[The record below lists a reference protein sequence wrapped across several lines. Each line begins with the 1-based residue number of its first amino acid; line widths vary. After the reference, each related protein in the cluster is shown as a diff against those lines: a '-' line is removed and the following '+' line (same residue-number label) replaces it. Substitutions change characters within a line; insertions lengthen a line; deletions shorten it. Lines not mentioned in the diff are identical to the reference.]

1 MSADVFF
8 DTNVLLYSIAGDDP
22 CSARAEALLEAGGIV
37 GVQGLNEFVSVAC
50 RKIGLSWTEV
60 REALDAILVLCPD
73 PVPITLATH
82 QLAVGLA
89 ERYRYSIYDALVLAA
104 AIQAKCKTIYS
115 EDLQDGQIIDNK
127 VVIRNPFT

>member
-1 MSADVFF
+1 MSAEAFF
-8 DTNVLLYSIAGDDP
+8 DTNVLLYSIAEDDP
-22 CSARAEALLEAGGIV
+22 RSARAEALLEAGGTV
-37 GVQGLNEFVSVAC
+37 GVQGLNEFVSVA
-50 RKIGLSWTEV
+50 RSKIGLSWTEV
-60 REALDAILVLCPD
+60 REALDAILVLCPT

-89 ERYRYSIYDALVLAA
+89 ERYRYSIYDALVLSA

-115 EDLQDGQIIDNK
+115 EDLQDGQIIDDK

>member
-1 MSADVFF
+1 MPADAFF
-8 DTNVLLYSIAGDDP
+8 DTNVLLYSIAEDDP
-22 CSARAEALLEAGGIV
+22 RSARAEALLEAGGIV
-37 GVQGLNEFVSVAC
+37 GVQGLNEFVSVT
-50 RKIGLSWTEV
+50 RSKIGLSWTEV
-60 REALDAILVLCPD
+60 REALEAILILCPA

-89 ERYRYSIYDALVLAA
+89 ERYRYSIYDALVLSA